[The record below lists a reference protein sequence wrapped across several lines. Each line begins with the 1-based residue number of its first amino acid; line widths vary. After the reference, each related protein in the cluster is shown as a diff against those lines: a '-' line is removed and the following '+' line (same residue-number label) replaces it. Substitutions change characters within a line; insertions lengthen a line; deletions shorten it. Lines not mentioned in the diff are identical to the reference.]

1 VLRSVGLPRILAVLL
16 AAVILASTTGCAG
29 EAGAG
34 GAAPPNGAADG
45 VVEAKTP
52 GSAPLPVLAEAT
64 TPDTAV
70 TVQVLEAK
78 RATPDTVRVTVAFTG
93 KAAPAQAPAPSPSS
107 SEPPPPPQALF
118 PADTTPAEFCLITT
132 DGSRRLFLLRDAQ
145 NQPVV
150 DGSLQP
156 LRPGER
162 RVLQLMFPAPPAQ
175 AGRVTVTLWLGKLAL
190 RNLPIA
196 ENPQIPQIPQ
206 TPQTPQVPQV
216 PQNP

>member
-1 VLRSVGLPRILAVLL
+1 VLL
-16 AAVILASTTGCAG
+16 AGVILASTTGCAG

-34 GAAPPNGAADG
+34 GAASPNGAADT
-45 VVEAKTP
+45 VVEAKTS

-64 TPDTAV
+64 TPDAAM

-78 RATPDTVRVTVAFTG
+78 RATPDTVRITLAFTG
-93 KAAPAQAPAPSPSS
+93 KASPSQPSSPSASAPAP
-107 SEPPPPPQALF
+107 PPQPPPQQAEPEPQRQPQPLL
-118 PADTTPAEFCLITT
+118 PAGTTPADFCLITG

-162 RVLQLMFPAPPAQ
+162 RVLQLMFPAPPAS
-175 AGRVTVTLWLGKLAL
+175 APAARVTVTLWLGKLAL
-190 RNLPIA
+190 RNIPIS
-196 ENPQIPQIPQ
+196 P
-206 TPQTPQVPQV
+206 
-216 PQNP
+216 

>member
-1 VLRSVGLPRILAVLL
+1 VLRSLAVPRSLILL
-16 AAVILASTTGCAG
+16 LVPVILASATACTG

-64 TPDTAV
+64 TPDAAM

-93 KAAPAQAPAPSPSS
+93 KTAPSSPEPSQS
-107 SEPPPPPQALF
+107 SLQPLF
-118 PADTTPAEFCLITT
+118 PADTAPAEFCLITA
-132 DGSRRLFLLRDAQ
+132 DASRRLFLLRDAQ
-145 NQPVV
+145 NQPVI

-162 RVLQLMFPAPPAQ
+162 RVLQLMFPAPPTQ
-175 AGRVTVTLWLGKLAL
+175 AGRVTTVTLWLGKLAL
-190 RNLPIA
+190 RNLPI
-196 ENPQIPQIPQ
+196 
-206 TPQTPQVPQV
+206 
-216 PQNP
+216 PQNPQ